1 MKNNQPPQPVNRDI
15 VLPNQ
20 KFWKLFL
27 IDSMEVGYPIV
38 QALEESTTNLNL
50 QPTLGWRS

>member
-1 MKNNQPPQPVNRDI
+1 MKNNQPTQPVNRDI

-38 QALEESTTNLNL
+38 QALEESTTNLNV